1 MPPSCGRA
9 ALPAG
14 SSMEAAMT
22 KLRQVLSTFSAHF
35 TDPIKD
41 EPLFEVTD
49 QEIADALYR
58 RSERS
63 DTGDTA

>member
-1 MPPSCGRA
+1 
-9 ALPAG
+9 
-14 SSMEAAMT
+14 MT

-35 TDPIKD
+35 PDSTED
-41 EPLFEVTD
+41 EVLFEVTD

>member
-1 MPPSCGRA
+1 
-9 ALPAG
+9 
-14 SSMEAAMT
+14 MT
-22 KLRQVLSTFSAHF
+22 KLRQVFSTFSGRWTEPAE
-35 TDPIKD
+35 D
-41 EPLFEVTD
+41 EPSFDVTD